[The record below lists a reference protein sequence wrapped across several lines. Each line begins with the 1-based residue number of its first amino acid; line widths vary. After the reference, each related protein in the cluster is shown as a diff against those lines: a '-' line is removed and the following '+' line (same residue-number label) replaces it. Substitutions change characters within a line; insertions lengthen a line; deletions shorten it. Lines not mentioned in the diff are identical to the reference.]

1 MTDTVP
7 RRAGPPGGGE
17 AGPGLTHRQILVVM
31 SGLMLGMLLAALDQT
46 IVATALPTIAGDFRR
61 ADLLSWV
68 VTSYLLTSTASTP
81 LYGKASDLYGRKT
94 VFQVA
99 IVVFLAGS
107 ALCGLSQ
114 SMVQLVVFRGVQ
126 GLGAGGL
133 ISLALAI
140 VGDVIPPR
148 ERGRYQ
154 GYFGAVFGASSVVG
168 PLVGGFFVD
177 HASWRWVFYVNLPL
191 GAVALLVT
199 NRVLRLP
206 YLRRRAVLDWWG
218 ALLLVGGVSA
228 LLVAT
233 QSGGRD
239 YPWGSWQVA
248 ALVAGGLVLLVA
260 FVLRERVAPEPIL
273 PLELFGNDVFRVASL
288 LSLITGAAMFGA
300 IVFLPQYLQLVRGV
314 SATVSG
320 LLLLPLLAG
329 LLVASIGSGRAI
341 SRIGRYKAF
350 VVAGTA
356 VLAAGL
362 GLLSLIEAHTPEWE
376 TGLFMLVTGV
386 GLGLFMQVL
395 VLVTQNAVD
404 VRHLGTATSAVT
416 FLRTMGGAIGA
427 SAFGA
432 LLTARL
438 RVELPRFVPGAAAH
452 AGDHVN
458 QLVTSPGAVAALP
471 PLIREGVRQGYT
483 HALATVF
490 LVAVPV
496 ALLGFVVSLFLREV
510 TLHSVSGLARGS
522 SEQDRVP
529 AADPPPG
536 RPGWLQF
543 KAADMQ
549 NVTFTKASRRRR
561 GYDEQE
567 VNAFLH
573 DVKVEMAQLVAE
585 QDALRKES
593 AQLRR
598 QLEEADAGAGEAR
611 RQMTQS
617 HEQAVGLL
625 AKAQQT
631 ADQYVAEA
639 EQYSCTLVQDARQLY

>member
-1 MTDTVP
+1 MTDTAP
-7 RRAGPPGGGE
+7 RRPGPAFE
-17 AGPGLTHRQILVVM
+17 KELASGLTHRQILVIM
-31 SGLMLGMLLAALDQT
+31 SGLMLGVLLAALDQT

-61 ADLLSWV
+61 TDLLSWV

-94 VFQVA
+94 VFQIA
-99 IVVFLAGS
+99 IVVFLTGS
-107 ALCGLSQ
+107 VLCGLSQ
-114 SMVQLVVFRGVQ
+114 SMVQLVAFRGVQ

-154 GYFGAVFGASSVVG
+154 GYFGAVFGASSVIG

-191 GAVALLVT
+191 GAVALLVA

-218 ALLLVGGVSA
+218 ALFLVGGVSA

-239 YPWGSWQVA
+239 YPWGSWQTA
-248 ALVAGGLVLLVA
+248 ALVVGGLVLLLA

-273 PLELFGNDVFRVASL
+273 PLELFRNDVFRVASL

-314 SATVSG
+314 GATVSG

-341 SRIGRYKAF
+341 SQVGRYKAF
-350 VVAGTA
+350 VVVGTA
-356 VLAAGL
+356 VLTVGL
-362 GLLSLIEAHTPEWE
+362 GLLSLIQAHTPEWK
-376 TGLFMLVTGV
+376 TSLAMLVTGV

-395 VLVTQNAVD
+395 TLITQNAVD

-438 RVELPRFVPGAAAH
+438 RVELPRFVPGAAAVH

-458 QLVTSPGAVAALP
+458 QLVTSPEAVKALP
-471 PLIREGVRQGYT
+471 PLIREGVRQGYA
-483 HALATVF
+483 HALGTVF

-510 TLHSVSGLARGS
+510 ALRTAPGLARGRRDKAGVS
-522 SEQDRVP
+522 
-529 AADPPPG
+529 AAGPMTRD
-536 RPGWLQF
+536 RPG
-543 KAADMQ
+543 
-549 NVTFTKASRRRR
+549 
-561 GYDEQE
+561 
-567 VNAFLH
+567 
-573 DVKVEMAQLVAE
+573 
-585 QDALRKES
+585 
-593 AQLRR
+593 
-598 QLEEADAGAGEAR
+598 
-611 RQMTQS
+611 
-617 HEQAVGLL
+617 
-625 AKAQQT
+625 
-631 ADQYVAEA
+631 
-639 EQYSCTLVQDARQLY
+639 